1 MISWAVGS
9 RSSTTGTWS
18 LRAPAIRGVQAPI
31 TREAVAW
38 ETPQTSASSPWGRLC
53 LSQDQGQAH
62 TQEHPQHPGPEGRQG
77 AVGVDRLAQ
86 IQDIIAS
93 NPRATIHGG
102 GLFLVEL
109 ASTPKLSQEQTTILL
124 SDTPPL

>member
-1 MISWAVGS
+1 MIGWAVGS

-62 TQEHPQHPGPEGRQG
+62 AHKQPQHPRPEDRQRAG
-77 AVGVDRLAQ
+77 GVNGLAQ
-86 IQDIIAS
+86 VHNLTARES
-93 NPRATIHGG
+93 RATIHDDGS
-102 GLFLVEL
+102 F
-109 ASTPKLSQEQTTILL
+109 
-124 SDTPPL
+124 SD